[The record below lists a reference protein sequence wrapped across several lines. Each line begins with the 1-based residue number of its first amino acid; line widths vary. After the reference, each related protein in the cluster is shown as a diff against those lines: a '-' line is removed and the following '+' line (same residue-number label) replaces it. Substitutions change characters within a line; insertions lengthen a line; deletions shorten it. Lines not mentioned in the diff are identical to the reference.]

1 MTTLS
6 LAILVIRFHVI
17 IFPYTCGVA
26 TIILLKLACII
37 VQMDSRMG
45 IWNISRILKT
55 IVRRASSPVSAYEGS
70 SYA

>member
-26 TIILLKLACII
+26 TIILLKLAYII
-37 VQMDSRMG
+37 V
-45 IWNISRILKT
+45 
-55 IVRRASSPVSAYEGS
+55 
-70 SYA
+70 